1 MVSLVGR
8 EREVAAIDAVLARS
22 PEQGDALIV
31 RGPAGIGKT
40 ALLEAAMAGARGRG
54 MTVMSTAGVEGEAHL
69 PFAGLHLLLLPLL
82 DAVAKLPPR
91 QREALDSAFGRGQ
104 ARVEPFLIAMAVLT
118 LLGEAAASRPLL
130 VVVDDVHWL
139 DAPTVEALAFVARRI
154 RADPIAVL
162 FAVRDDH
169 RTHLDDCGLSELTL
183 GGLGHRDAETLLDRR
198 APRLGAGAR
207 RRVLAEADG
216 NPLALVELPR
226 VVDGEPEPG
235 PAALLPLTARLERAF
250 AVRLA
255 DLPPPTR
262 ALLLAAAADD
272 GRHLAT
278 ALAAGSLVAGERLTV
293 AALTP
298 ATEGRLIDLAA
309 GEFRFRHPL
318 VRSAIYHRATPGE
331 RLAVHQ
337 ALAEVHAADP
347 DRQAWHRAA
356 ALSHP
361 DAAVATELV
370 NVARRA
376 HRRGAVAVAVAALR
390 RSAQLTEGPTLRAN
404 RLLQAAELAFELGDR
419 ALLADLLAQVDPGV
433 LTALGQARL
442 AWLREVLEEGRTPVS
457 RLIDTIESVST
468 LGDTALAMNVVRA
481 AATRCWWTEPGPDV
495 RRRVAELAER
505 LAPSPD
511 DPELLACLSLA
522 GGLERGAE
530 VIERLRRLRGARLD
544 GVQNRLLGVA
554 ATCVGAF
561 DLAGG
566 FLEAAVAELRAQGR
580 LGALTQALS
589 SLIWEQVFCGDWA
602 GANLVA
608 DECERLARE
617 IGQPRWV
624 AAALAARALLAGQRG
639 QAGLGRALAAEAERE
654 LGPNGAASVLAL
666 VLYARGVTAL
676 CAGQHAEAFGYL
688 RRIADAQDVAYH
700 PLWRLFSVSEMA
712 EAAVGSGQ
720 EEAFRAIL
728 AELEEAAAGAPAPL
742 AHVGLRHA
750 RALLADAEPLYEA
763 ALAAD
768 LTRWPTAR
776 ARIWLAHG
784 SWLRRHK
791 RVKEARE
798 SLRTARDTCDALGL
812 AAWGE
817 RARQELRAAGE
828 TAAGRVPA
836 GSDNLSAQEL
846 QIARL
851 AAAGLSNREIG
862 QQLYLSHRT
871 VSTHL
876 YRVFPKL
883 GISSRAQLRDAL
895 GL

>member
-1 MVSLVGR
+1 MVSLIGR
-8 EREVAAIDAVLARS
+8 EREAAAIDAMLERS

-40 ALLEAAMAGARGRG
+40 ALLEAATSTARERG
-54 MTVMSTAGVEGEAHL
+54 MAVMSTAGVEGEAHL
-69 PFAGLHLLLLPLL
+69 PFAGLHLLLLPLQ
-82 DAVAKLPPR
+82 DAVAKLPAR
-91 QREALDSAFGRGQ
+91 QREALNSAFGLGE

-118 LLGEAAASRPLL
+118 LLTEAAAAGPLL

-162 FAVRDDH
+162 FATRDDH
-169 RTHLDDCGLSELTL
+169 PTHLDHCGLSELPR
-183 GGLGHRDAETLLDRR
+183 GGLDRAAAETLLDQR
-198 APRLGAGAR
+198 ASRLGAGAR

-216 NPLALVELPR
+216 NPLALVELPQ
-226 VVDGEPEPG
+226 VANGEPEPAVSG
-235 PAALLPLTARLERAF
+235 LLPLTARLERAF

-278 ALAAGSLVAGERLTV
+278 ALAAGSLMTGEQLTV

-298 ATEGRLIDLAA
+298 ATERRLVELTAS
-309 GEFRFRHPL
+309 EFRFRHPL
-318 VRSAIYHRATPGE
+318 VRSAVYHRATPAE
-331 RLAVHQ
+331 RLAVHN
-337 ALAEVHAADP
+337 ALAEIHDADP

-356 ALSHP
+356 AVSHP

-376 HRRGAVAVAVAALR
+376 HQRGAVVAAVAALR
-390 RSAQLTEGPTLRAN
+390 RSAQLTEGPALRAN
-404 RLLQAAELAFELGDR
+404 RLLQAAELAFELGGRD
-419 ALLADLLAQVDPGV
+419 LLADLLTQVDPGV
-433 LTALGQARL
+433 LTDLGQARL
-442 AWLREVLEEGRTPVS
+442 TWLQEVLEEGRTPLR
-457 RLIDTIESVST
+457 RLVGTIESVST
-468 LGDTALAMNVVRA
+468 LGDTALAMNFVRA
-481 AATRCWWTEPGPDV
+481 AAIRCWWTEPGSDV
-495 RRRVAELAER
+495 RLRVAELAER
-505 LAPSPD
+505 LAPSAD

-522 GGLERGAE
+522 AGLERGDQ
-530 VIERLRRLRGARLD
+530 VIERLVRLRGTPFD

-554 ATCVGAF
+554 ATGVGAF

-580 LGALTQALS
+580 LGPLTLALS
-589 SLIWEQVFCGDWA
+589 SQVWEQIFCGDWA

-608 DECERLARE
+608 GECERLARE
-617 IGQPRWV
+617 TGQSRWL
-624 AAALAARALLAGQRG
+624 AAALAARALLAGLRG
-639 QAGLGRALAAEAERE
+639 QTDLGRALAAEAERA
-654 LGPNGAASVLAL
+654 LGPQGVASVLAL
-666 VLYARGVTAL
+666 VLHARGVIAL
-676 CAGQHAEAFGYL
+676 CAGQYAEAFGHL
-688 RRIADAQDVAYH
+688 RRIADPQDVAYH
-700 PLWRLFSVSEMA
+700 PRWRLWSVSELA

-720 EEAFRAIL
+720 EDAFRGIL
-728 AELEEAAAGAPAPL
+728 ADMEKAVADAPAPL

-750 RALLADAEPLYEA
+750 RALLADAEPLYA
-763 ALAAD
+763 TALAAD

-776 ARIWLAHG
+776 ARLWLAHG
-784 SWLRRHK
+784 VWLRRHK

-798 SLRTARDTCDALGL
+798 SLRIARDTCDALGL
-812 AAWGE
+812 VALGE
-817 RARQELRAAGE
+817 RARRELRAAGE
-828 TAAGRVPA
+828 AAAGRTPA

-851 AAAGLSNREIG
+851 AAAGLTNREIG

-876 YRVFPKL
+876 YRIFPKL
-883 GISSRAQLRDAL
+883 GISARAQLRDAL